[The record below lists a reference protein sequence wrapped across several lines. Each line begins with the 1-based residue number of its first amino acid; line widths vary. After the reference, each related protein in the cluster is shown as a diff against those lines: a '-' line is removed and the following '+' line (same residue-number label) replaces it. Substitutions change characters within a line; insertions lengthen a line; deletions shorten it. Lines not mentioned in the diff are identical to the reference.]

1 MDFNA
6 FLPHVKKT
14 HACMLL
20 RSFHVLLLPAVSLF
34 SFPFI
39 VFQLGRRFQ
48 SAVRRLQV
56 ASCRSEVASRWLQCD
71 SCNAKVAL
79 LCNPYVAATD
89 EKGATVYGFQGAFI
103 TFAYDAELINARLV
117 AARKLQCGGC
127 SAEDA
132 CGGCSAKVPVRRFV
146 YVCSLQF

>member
-1 MDFNA
+1 M
-6 FLPHVKKT
+6 
-14 HACMLL
+14 
-20 RSFHVLLLPAVSLF
+20 
-34 SFPFI
+34 
-39 VFQLGRRFQ
+39 
-48 SAVRRLQV
+48 QV